1 METEIHSRLNRAM
14 EKPVVCLSPDGTPH
28 ICVCICTFKR
38 PQFLSRLLEKLG
50 EQDTGGLFSYS
61 IVVVDNDSARS
72 AERAVSDFTTRSR
85 IDVRYSVAPEQNI
98 ARARNEAINN
108 ARGDFI
114 ALIDDDE
121 FPNRPWLLTLF
132 KALREYAVDGVLGPV
147 TPHYDQEPPR
157 WVIQG
162 KFHDRKRYPTGL
174 AIDWK
179 NGRTGNVLFK
189 KDVFAGST
197 HPFNPE
203 FRTGEDQ
210 DFFRRMIGQGR
221 TFVWCDEAVVSESVP
236 PIRWNRVFM
245 LKRALL
251 RGSSSFLHPTSRLLS
266 IGKSFIAVVAYSIAL
281 PFALLIRHS
290 LFMTLLIK
298 LFDHLGRILAF
309 IGLNPVSQPYLT
321 E

>member
-1 METEIHSRLNRAM
+1 MDFPPAGYSSDR
-14 EKPVVCLSPDGTPH
+14 TPH
-28 ICVCICTFKR
+28 ISVCICTFKR
-38 PQFLSRLLEKLG
+38 PQFLSRLLENLR

-61 IVVVDNDSARS
+61 ILVVDNDSARS
-72 AERAVSDFTTRSR
+72 AERVVSEFTTRSQV
-85 IDVRYSVAPEQNI
+85 DVRYCVEPEQNI
-98 ARARNEAINN
+98 ARARNTAINN
-108 ARGDFI
+108 TRGDFI
-114 ALIDDDE
+114 AFIDDDE

-162 KFHDRKRYPTGL
+162 KFHERKRYPTGL
-174 AIDWK
+174 TIDWK

-189 KDVFAGST
+189 KEVFAGST
-197 HPFNPE
+197 KPFNPE

-236 PIRWNRVFM
+236 PIRWKRTFL

-251 RGSSSFLHPTSRLLS
+251 RGSSSLLHPTSKLLS
-266 IGKSFIAVVAYSIAL
+266 VGKSLMAVVVYLLAL
-281 PFALLIRHS
+281 PVALLVRHS
-290 LFMTLLIK
+290 LFMTLLVK

-309 IGLNPVSQPYLT
+309 VGFNPISQPYLT